1 MKRKV
6 KNSKGF
12 TLVETVAAI
21 TILTLVVAAVTAS
34 LIASIRFNAKTEQ
47 RLQAEL
53 AVSNAV
59 ERLMA
64 EVVYDPA
71 DLPDWYDP
79 TDPHGVHISDEAD
92 TFDPDGT
99 LDSGDEYVIGYD
111 VTVKSNSIN
120 TISVT
125 AYIPAEEAP

>member
-21 TILTLVVAAVTAS
+21 TVLTLVVAAVTAS

-47 RLQAEL
+47 RLRAEL

-64 EVVYDPA
+64 EGYDGTTDMPDVSITYDPDSDVDRI
-71 DLPDWYDP
+71 DL
-79 TDPHGVHISDEAD
+79 
-92 TFDPDGT
+92 DGT
-99 LDSGDEYVIGYD
+99 LTTVGYN
-111 VTVKSNSIN
+111 VTVSSTSIN

-125 AYIPAEEAP
+125 AYVPAEGMVSP

>member
-64 EVVYDPA
+64 EGWDGSSDVSGVSITASTEDVVT
-71 DLPDWYDP
+71 LK
-79 TDPHGVHISDEAD
+79 DED
-92 TFDPDGT
+92 DNDI
-99 LDSGDEYVIGYD
+99 DVVVGYF
-111 VTVKSNSIN
+111 VTVSSANPNVS

-125 AYIPAEEAP
+125 AYVPAKEAP

>member
-64 EVVYDPA
+64 EGYDP
-71 DLPDWYDP
+71 DVLPSWYDP
-79 TDPHGVHISDEAD
+79 SDPHGVTISY
-92 TFDPDGT
+92 DPD
-99 LDSGDEYVIGYD
+99 LYVPDEMNPDYEYVVGYT
-111 VTVKSNSIN
+111 VTVSVD

-125 AYIPAEEAP
+125 AYVPAKEAP

>member
-6 KNSKGF
+6 KSSKGF

-64 EVVYDPA
+64 EGYPLSAA
-71 DLPDWYDP
+71 DAAVQITVQDTDWIDLN
-79 TDPHGVHISDEAD
+79 
-92 TFDPDGT
+92 GT
-99 LDSGDEYVIGYD
+99 TTAAGYEVS
-111 VTVKSNSIN
+111 VTSTSIN

-125 AYIPAEEAP
+125 AYVPAEGMVSP

>member
-6 KNSKGF
+6 KSSKGF

-21 TILTLVVAAVTAS
+21 TVLTLVVAAVTAS
-34 LIASIRFNAKTEQ
+34 LIAFIRFNARTEQ

-59 ERLMA
+59 ERLLA
-64 EVVYDPA
+64 EGYDGTTTVMSDVSITYDP
-71 DLPDWYDP
+71 D
-79 TDPHGVHISDEAD
+79 SDVD
-92 TFDPDGT
+92 QIYLNGT
-99 LDSGDEYVIGYD
+99 TTTVGYN
-111 VTVKSNSIN
+111 VTVSNRSID

-125 AYIPAEEAP
+125 AYVPAEGMVSP

>member
-6 KNSKGF
+6 KSSKGF

-21 TILTLVVAAVTAS
+21 TVLTLVVAAVTAS
-34 LIASIRFNAKTEQ
+34 LIASIQFNARTEQ

-59 ERLMA
+59 ERLLA
-64 EVVYDPA
+64 EGYPLSAA
-71 DLPDWYDP
+71 DAAVQIAVQDTDWIDLN
-79 TDPHGVHISDEAD
+79 
-92 TFDPDGT
+92 GT
-99 LDSGDEYVIGYD
+99 TTAAGYEVS
-111 VTVKSNSIN
+111 VTSTSIN

-125 AYIPAEEAP
+125 AYVPAEGMVSP

>member
-6 KNSKGF
+6 KSSKGF

-21 TILTLVVAAVTAS
+21 TVLTLVVAAVTAS
-34 LIASIRFNAKTEQ
+34 LIASIQFNARTEQ

-59 ERLMA
+59 ERLLA
-64 EVVYDPA
+64 EGY
-71 DLPDWYDP
+71 
-79 TDPHGVHISDEAD
+79 
-92 TFDPDGT
+92 DPDGSFDVSGASVSAYSEDFVT
-99 LDSGDEYVIGYD
+99 LKDEDDNNIDVVVGYF
-111 VTVKSNSIN
+111 VTVSSTNPNVS

-125 AYIPAEEAP
+125 AYVPAKEAP

>member
-64 EVVYDPA
+64 EGA
-71 DLPDWYDP
+71 GRGEAE
-79 TDPHGVHISDEAD
+79 TGVRLEPEIRVL
-92 TFDPDGT
+92 G
-99 LDSGDEYVIGYD
+99 
-111 VTVKSNSIN
+111 
-120 TISVT
+120 
-125 AYIPAEEAP
+125 EEA

>member
-6 KNSKGF
+6 KSSKGF

-64 EVVYDPA
+64 EGY
-71 DLPDWYDP
+71 
-79 TDPHGVHISDEAD
+79 
-92 TFDPDGT
+92 DPDGAYGPVQVAVQDT
-99 LDSGDEYVIGYD
+99 DQINLDGTMATVGYD
-111 VTVKSNSIN
+111 VSVTSTRIS

-125 AYIPAEEAP
+125 AYIPAKGSVWP